1 VRFNAYF
8 AQMGEPF
15 ADRIRALER
24 LDPLEQS
31 PAGLWEQVRARPDR
45 APELIA
51 LAAAERLAPGA
62 ERWAAEHAG
71 EPPAELARRA
81 VKKHIRISRLE
92 GAAAG
97 LAGAWGIA
105 PDLAALAWLQSRM
118 VFHVA
123 ASYGFDPRHPM
134 RPAELLTLQ
143 GLYPTAQEARE
154 ALDGVGR
161 HVAVAVAEG
170 KLSGGDE
177 KLRGRLLKMV
187 GERVAHRAAAK
198 VIPGVASPIN
208 AIQNGNAV
216 AVLGEKAIRFYGG

>member
-1 VRFNAYF
+1 VTDRFSTGA
-8 AQMGEPF
+8 
-15 ADRIRALER
+15 RSLER
-24 LDPLEQS
+24 IEPVEDAPK
-31 PAGLWEQVRARPDR
+31 GLWDQVRANPDR

-62 ERWAAEHAG
+62 ERWAGDHPG
-71 EPPAELARRA
+71 EKPAKLARRA

-105 PDLAALAWLQSRM
+105 PDLAALAWLESRM
-118 VFHVA
+118 VLHVA
-123 ASYGFDPRHPM
+123 ASYGFDPHHPM

-143 GLYPTAQEARE
+143 GLYPTAQGARD

-161 HVAVAVAEG
+161 HMALAYAEG

-177 KLRGRLLKMV
+177 KLRSRLLKMV
-187 GERVAHRAAAK
+187 GERVAHRAAGK
-198 VIPGVASPIN
+198 LIPGVASPIN

-216 AVLGEKAIRFYGG
+216 AELGEKAIRFYGG

>member
-1 VRFNAYF
+1 MR
-8 AQMGEPF
+8 QDSKQIGP
-15 ADRIRALER
+15 LER
-24 LDPLEQS
+24 P
-31 PAGLWEQVRARPDR
+31 PRGLWEQVRARPDR

-62 ERWAAEHAG
+62 EQWARDHPG
-71 EPPAELARRA
+71 DRPAKLARRA
-81 VKKHIRISRLE
+81 VKRHIRVSRVE

-105 PDLAALAWLQSRM
+105 PDLAALAWLESRM

-161 HVAVAVAEG
+161 HMAVAYAEG
-170 KLSGGDE
+170 KLSGGDG
-177 KLRGRLLKMV
+177 KLRMRLLKMV
-187 GERVAHRAAAK
+187 GQRAAHRGAGK
-198 VIPGVASPIN
+198 LIPGVASPIN

-216 AVLGEKAIRFYGG
+216 AELGEKAIRFYGG